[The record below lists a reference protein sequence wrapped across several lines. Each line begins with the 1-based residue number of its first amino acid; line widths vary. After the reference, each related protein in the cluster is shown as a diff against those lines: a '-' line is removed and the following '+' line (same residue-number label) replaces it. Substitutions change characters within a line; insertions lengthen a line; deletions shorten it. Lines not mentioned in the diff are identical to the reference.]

1 MEQTPRQYQAFTA
14 NNEGYQKFI
23 RAMHDRKIAP
33 GSTVTQTDLCD
44 ILGMSVTPLRECLVL
59 LEEYGLVEIRPRAG
73 VRVVDPDVSFFRQNM
88 QFRNVIETSALPSFV
103 EKADM
108 NFLEPLRLAH
118 EDCRDR
124 LTAAKDPEGISQ
136 EVSALDRTLHVEIVK
151 TLRNRSISA
160 AHLRLLDNFNL
171 SKLVHIQ
178 LTYREN
184 PLDTIEE
191 HLQLIAATID
201 RDQKAAS
208 AALRSHL
215 RASTHRTF
223 T

>member
-1 MEQTPRQYQAFTA
+1 MEHAARKYQAFNA
-14 NNEGYQKFI
+14 KDEGYQEFL

-33 GSTVTQTDLCD
+33 GSTVTQTDLCE
-44 ILGMSVTPLRECLVL
+44 ILDMSVTPLRECLVL
-59 LEEYGLVEIRPRAG
+59 LEEYGLVEVRPRAG
-73 VRVVDPDVSFFRQNM
+73 VRVVDPDITFFRENM
-88 QFRNVIETSALPSFV
+88 QFRTLIESSALSSFV
-103 EKADM
+103 EKADIS
-108 NFLEPLRLAH
+108 FLESIRSSH
-118 EDCRDR
+118 EECLCRVS
-124 LTAAKDPEGISQ
+124 TAEDQLGISR
-136 EVSALDRTLHVEIVK
+136 EVAVLDRMLHVEIVK
-151 TLRNRSISA
+151 ALRNRSISA

-184 PLDTIEE
+184 TGDTIEE
-191 HLQLIAATID
+191 HLLLINAAIN

-208 AALRSHL
+208 AALKAHL